1 MNLPQPIQRALL
13 SVSDKSGLVEF
24 AKSLAARGV
33 EIVSTGGTAKALMAA
48 GIAVVPIEKMT
59 GFPEMMDGRVKTLHP
74 RVHGGLLGRR
84 DVPEHVA
91 AMKEHGIAP
100 IDLVCVSLYPFADTI
115 AKSGVTEDEAIEQ
128 IDIGGPAMI
137 RSASKNY
144 EFVTVV
150 TSPDQYERVMKELAA
165 NNGATTPTLRKQ
177 LAAEAFDHTAKYD
190 TMIAAWMFR
199 EGAKKSHAQAEPL
212 GSAGEMPD
220 TIQVSLTRKSHL
232 RYGENPHQSA
242 AVYRDLA
249 QADGAIVDAQTVEGK
264 PLSYNNILDAAAAF
278 ELVKDLVAL
287 TVIGANAPANA
298 GAVPSSSAIANQ
310 VAACV
315 VKHTNPCGAAIGAN
329 AADAFDKAYAGD
341 PLAAYGGIVAISARL
356 TASDATNIAKPDRF
370 LEVVVAESFEP
381 EAIAILAAR
390 WKNVRLLAVGS
401 MRRSITK
408 VLQLRSV
415 PGGML
420 AQESDGA
427 VDEIAN
433 FKLTAGPAP
442 NDLLKRDAEFL
453 SVIAKHL
460 KSNAVCVGAGQTLWG
475 AGAGQMDRVA
485 ACKHAIE
492 KAKLKL
498 QAAGLGTGNAQLGA
512 IAAKSNAGGNESL
525 NLSESGATAHAN
537 TIIVTAASDAFFP
550 FDDGPRLLID
560 AGVQCIVHPGGSK
573 RDADTQVL
581 CDERGVTLLVT
592 GTRHFKH

>member
-1 MNLPQPIQRALL
+1 
-13 SVSDKSGLVEF
+13 
-24 AKSLAARGV
+24 
-33 EIVSTGGTAKALMAA
+33 
-48 GIAVVPIEKMT
+48 
-59 GFPEMMDGRVKTLHP
+59 
-74 RVHGGLLGRR
+74 
-84 DVPEHVA
+84 
-91 AMKEHGIAP
+91 
-100 IDLVCVSLYPFADTI
+100 
-115 AKSGVTEDEAIEQ
+115 
-128 IDIGGPAMI
+128 
-137 RSASKNY
+137 
-144 EFVTVV
+144 
-150 TSPDQYERVMKELAA
+150 
-165 NNGATTPTLRKQ
+165 
-177 LAAEAFDHTAKYD
+177 
-190 TMIAAWMFR
+190 MIAAWMFL

-287 TVIGANAPANA
+287 TAIGANATTNA
-298 GAVPSSSAIANQ
+298 GARPSSSAIVNQ

-329 AADAFDKAYAGD
+329 TADAFDKAYAGD

-356 TASDATNIAKPDRF
+356 TASDAMNIAKPDRF

-390 WKNVRLLAVGS
+390 WKNVRLLAVGF
-401 MRRSITK
+401 MRRAPAK

-442 NDLLKRDAEFL
+442 SDSLKRDAEFL

-498 QAAGLGTGNAQLGA
+498 QAAGLGTGNARLSA
-512 IAAKSNAGGNESL
+512 IAAKSNADGNESL
-525 NLSESGATAHAN
+525 NLIESGATAHAN
-537 TIIVTAASDAFFP
+537 TMIVTAASDAFFP

-573 RDADTQVL
+573 RDGDTQAL

>member
-1 MNLPQPIQRALL
+1 MNLSQPIQRALL

-150 TSPDQYERVMKELAA
+150 TSPNQYGRVMKELAA
-165 NNGATTPTLRKQ
+165 NNGATTPALRKQ
-177 LAAEAFDHTAKYD
+177 LAAEAFDHTAQYD

-199 EGAKKSHAQAEPL
+199 EGAKKSHAHAEPL

-287 TVIGANAPANA
+287 TTRGAN
-298 GAVPSSSAIANQ
+298 G

-356 TASDATNIAKPDRF
+356 TASDATNIAKPNRF

-390 WKNVRLLAVGS
+390 WKNVRLLAVGF
-401 MRRSITK
+401 MRRAPAQ

-427 VDEIAN
+427 VDEISN
-433 FKLTAGPAP
+433 FKLTAGPTP

-498 QAAGLGTGNAQLGA
+498 QAAGLGIGNARLSA
-512 IAAKSNAGGNESL
+512 ITTKSNSVGNESL
-525 NLSESGATAHAN
+525 NLSESGAPAHAN

-573 RDADTQVL
+573 RDGDTQAL

>member
-1 MNLPQPIQRALL
+1 MQRALL

-24 AKSLAARGV
+24 AQALAANGV

-48 GIAVVPIEKMT
+48 GISVVPIEKLT

-100 IDLVCVSLYPFADTI
+100 IDLVCVSLYPFANTI
-115 AKSGVTEDEAIEQ
+115 AKAGVTEEEAIEQ

-150 TSPDQYERVMKELAA
+150 TSPDQYARVVADIAA
-165 NNGATTPTLRKQ
+165 NHGATTPTLRKQ

-190 TMIAAWMFR
+190 TMIAAWMAR
-199 EGAKKSHAQAEPL
+199 VEANVGANIGVNVGANVGANIGANEL
-212 GSAGEMPD
+212 PD
-220 TIQVSLTRKSHL
+220 TIQVALTRKAKL
-232 RYGENPHQSA
+232 RYGENPHQYA
-242 AVYRDLA
+242 ALYRDMA
-249 QADGAIVDAQTVEGK
+249 QQDGGIVDAHTVEGK

-287 TVIGANAPANA
+287 TTRGAN
-298 GAVPSSSAIANQ
+298 G

-356 TASDATNIAKPDRF
+356 SAADATNIAKPDRF

-381 EAIAILAAR
+381 EAVAILAAR

-401 MRRSITK
+401 MRRAPTNA
-408 VLQLRSV
+408 LQLRSV
-415 PGGML
+415 PGGVL
-420 AQESDGA
+420 VQEQDCA
-427 VDEIAN
+427 VDAATE

-442 NDLLKRDAEFL
+442 SEALRQDAEFL
-453 SVIAKHL
+453 AVIAKHL
-460 KSNAVCVGAGQTLWG
+460 KSNAVCVGAQQTLWG

-485 ACKHAIE
+485 SCKHAIE
-492 KAKLKL
+492 KAQLKL
-498 QAAGLGTGNAQLGA
+498 QAA
-512 IAAKSNAGGNESL
+512 IAHP
-525 NLSESGATAHAN
+525 T
-537 TIIVTAASDAFFP
+537 TIVVTAASDAFFP

-560 AGVQCIVHPGGSK
+560 AGVKCLVHPGGSK
-573 RDADTQVL
+573 RDGDTETL
-581 CDERGVTLLVT
+581 CKNRGVTLLVT
-592 GTRHFKH
+592 GTRHFRH

>member
-1 MNLPQPIQRALL
+1 MQRALL

-24 AKSLAARGV
+24 AQALAANGV

-48 GIAVVPIEKMT
+48 GISVVPIEKLT

-100 IDLVCVSLYPFADTI
+100 IDLVCVSLYPFANTI
-115 AKSGVTEDEAIEQ
+115 AKAGVTEEEAIEQ

-150 TSPDQYERVMKELAA
+150 TSPDQYARVVADIAA
-165 NNGATTPTLRKQ
+165 NHGATTPTLRKQ

-190 TMIAAWMFR
+190 TMIAAWMAR
-199 EGAKKSHAQAEPL
+199 VEANVGANIGANEL
-212 GSAGEMPD
+212 PD
-220 TIQVSLTRKSHL
+220 TIQVALTRKAKL
-232 RYGENPHQSA
+232 RYGENPHQYA
-242 AVYRDLA
+242 ALYRDMA
-249 QADGAIVDAQTVEGK
+249 QQDGGIVDAHTVEGK

-287 TVIGANAPANA
+287 TTRGAN
-298 GAVPSSSAIANQ
+298 G

-356 TASDATNIAKPDRF
+356 SAADATNIAKPDRF

-381 EAIAILAAR
+381 EAVAILAAR

-401 MRRSITK
+401 MRRAPTNA
-408 VLQLRSV
+408 LQLRSV
-415 PGGML
+415 PGGVL
-420 AQESDGA
+420 VQEQDCA
-427 VDEIAN
+427 VDAATQ

-442 NDLLKRDAEFL
+442 SEALRQDAEFL
-453 SVIAKHL
+453 AVIAKHL
-460 KSNAVCVGAGQTLWG
+460 KSNAVCVGAQQTLWG

-485 ACKHAIE
+485 SCKHAIE
-492 KAKLKL
+492 KAQLKL
-498 QAAGLGTGNAQLGA
+498 QAA
-512 IAAKSNAGGNESL
+512 IAHP
-525 NLSESGATAHAN
+525 T
-537 TIIVTAASDAFFP
+537 TIVVTAASDAFFP

-560 AGVQCIVHPGGSK
+560 AGVKCLVHPGGSK
-573 RDADTQVL
+573 RDGDTETL
-581 CDERGVTLLVT
+581 CKNRNVTLLVT
-592 GTRHFKH
+592 GTRHFRH

>member
-150 TSPDQYERVMKELAA
+150 TSPDQYGRVMKELAA
-165 NNGATTPTLRKQ
+165 NNGATTPALRKQ

-199 EGAKKSHAQAEPL
+199 EGAKKSYAQAEPL

-356 TASDATNIAKPDRF
+356 TASDATHIAKPDRF

-390 WKNVRLLAVGS
+390 WKNVRLLAVGF
-401 MRRSITK
+401 MRRAPAK

-442 NDLLKRDAEFL
+442 SDSLKRDAEFL

-498 QAAGLGTGNAQLGA
+498 QAAGLGTGNARLSA
-512 IAAKSNAGGNESL
+512 IATKSNAGGNESL
-525 NLSESGATAHAN
+525 NLSESGVTAHAN

-573 RDADTQVL
+573 RDGDTQAL

>member
-1 MNLPQPIQRALL
+1 MNHNQPIQRALL

-24 AKSLAARGV
+24 AQALAANGV

-48 GIAVVPIEKMT
+48 GIAVVAIEKLT

-91 AMKEHGIAP
+91 AMKEHGIVP
-100 IDLVCVSLYPFADTI
+100 IDLVCVSLYPFGNTI
-115 AKSGVTEDEAIEQ
+115 AKAGVTEEEAIEQ

-150 TSPDQYERVMKELAA
+150 TSPDQYARVVADIAA
-165 NNGATTPTLRKQ
+165 NHGATTPTLRKQ

-190 TMIAAWMFR
+190 TMIAAWMAR
-199 EGAKKSHAQAEPL
+199 VEANIGANIGANEL
-212 GSAGEMPD
+212 PD
-220 TIQVSLTRKSHL
+220 TIQVALTRKAKL
-232 RYGENPHQSA
+232 RYGENPHQYA
-242 AVYRDLA
+242 ALYRDMA
-249 QADGAIVDAQTVEGK
+249 QQDGGIVDAHTVEGK

-287 TVIGANAPANA
+287 TTRGAN
-298 GAVPSSSAIANQ
+298 G

-356 TASDATNIAKPDRF
+356 SAADATNIAKPDRF

-381 EAIAILAAR
+381 EAVAILAAR

-401 MRRSITK
+401 MRRAPTNA
-408 VLQLRSV
+408 LQLRSV
-415 PGGML
+415 PGGVL
-420 AQESDGA
+420 VQERDGA
-427 VDEIAN
+427 VDAATE

-442 NDLLKRDAEFL
+442 SDALKRDAEFL
-453 SVIAKHL
+453 AVIAKHL
-460 KSNAVCVGAGQTLWG
+460 KSNAVCVGAQQTLWG

-485 ACKHAIE
+485 SCKHAIE
-492 KAKLKL
+492 KAQLKL
-498 QAAGLGTGNAQLGA
+498 QAA
-512 IAAKSNAGGNESL
+512 IAHP
-525 NLSESGATAHAN
+525 T
-537 TIIVTAASDAFFP
+537 TIVVTAASDAFFP

-560 AGVQCIVHPGGSK
+560 AGVKCLVHPGGSK
-573 RDADTQVL
+573 RDGDTETL
-581 CDERGVTLLVT
+581 CKNRGVTLLVT
-592 GTRHFKH
+592 GTRHFRH